1 MLQELKNLK
10 VVIVT
15 HVFATGPAQELEEYL
30 KVRIDTLLFI
40 GNPFS
45 YAKDLGNF
53 HRKYVYGVMIK
64 EAKTHR
70 GKSPELI
77 MWLQDI
83 IYTFLVVFFSKEKFD
98 YYIGANN
105 LNACIGIFLK
115 EIGKVKR
122 VIFYTVDYAPVRF
135 ENGILNYIYHKMD
148 KFAVLN
154 SDYVWNLSPRM
165 EEARRGLNIVTQN
178 QTVVPMGV
186 HYERIRRYNIDE
198 IDKNQIVYMGHLL
211 EKQGVQLVIEAVSA
225 LKKEIAGIKFLVIGT
240 GPYKEILKNK
250 TKEMNLEDRV
260 LFKGFIH
267 SHEEIE
273 DLIAKSAIAVA
284 LYNKELDKWTYYSD
298 PGKLK
303 VYLGAGV
310 PVITTEVPWNAKEI
324 AQNKCGLIVKYDVD
338 ELVKAIK
345 FLLNE
350 NNLYNYRN
358 NAREYA
364 RQFDWSDIFS
374 RNLKNIL

>member
-1 MLQELKNLK
+1 VNNFKNLK

-15 HVFATGPAQELEEYL
+15 HIFATGPAHELEEYL
-30 KVRIDTLLFI
+30 KTRVDTLLFI

-45 YAKDLGNF
+45 YARDLGNF
-53 HRKYVYGVMIK
+53 HRKYVYGVMIR

-83 IYTFLVVFFSKEKFD
+83 IYTFLVVLFSKEKFD

-105 LNACIGIFLK
+105 LNASIGIILK
-115 EIGKVKR
+115 KIGKVKKT
-122 VIFYTVDYAPVRF
+122 IFYVIDYAPIRF
-135 ENGILNYIYHKMD
+135 ENRILNYIYHKID

-165 EEARRGLNIVTQN
+165 EEARRKLSIVTQN

-198 IDKNQIVYMGHLL
+198 INKNQIVYMGHLL
-211 EKQGVQLVIEAVSA
+211 EKQGVQLVIEAISI

-240 GPYKEILKNK
+240 GPYEKTLKEKVK
-250 TKEMNLEDRV
+250 KMNLQDTV
-260 LFKGFIH
+260 VFKGFMQD
-267 SHEEIE
+267 HEEIE
-273 DLIAKSAIAVA
+273 DLIAKSALAVA
-284 LYNKELDKWTYYSD
+284 LYNKDLDKWTYYSD

-324 AQNKCGLIVKYDVD
+324 EKNKCGLIVRYDVE

-345 FLLNE
+345 FLLDE
-350 NNLYNYRN
+350 INLVIYRN
-358 NAREYA
+358 NAKEYA
-364 RQFDWSDIFS
+364 RQFDWDLIFS
-374 RNLKNIL
+374 KNLENILL